1 MRDVPQ
7 QELIDPQN
15 KAAMTDESQK
25 NEVSGRA
32 PDRGVVYQAWSSG
45 WMMGIGFG
53 VLVMFVATELP
64 NSFFDRARF
73 MLLAA
78 GVVTL
83 VFGFMRL
90 RSNGLLNSLFSRHQ

>member
-1 MRDVPQ
+1 MSNVPRKQFGVQ
-7 QELIDPQN
+7 QD
-15 KAAMTDESQK
+15 KAPMTDESREP
-25 NEVSGRA
+25 EVTARQT
-32 PDRGVVYQAWSSG
+32 DRGVVYQAWSSG

-64 NSFFDRARF
+64 NNFFDRARF

-83 VFGFMRL
+83 VFGFIRL
-90 RSNGLLNSLFSRHQ
+90 RSSNLLDSLFHRR